1 MLELIVY
8 GIVFGSIISL
18 GAIGLTLV
26 FGIVR
31 FANFA
36 HGDLM
41 TSGAY
46 VALFMVTG
54 VLSWIGIPDT
64 TFGPLSFGWR
74 MLIAFPVSMLVVG
87 CLAIAA
93 DRILYRRLRKKKSSP
108 VMLAMSSL
116 GAAFIIRML
125 ILILWGADSLFYR
138 PGLMRPALQLPLG
151 IKIRPDQILLLIV
164 VFSLVVLLH
173 LYLQKTKMG
182 KAMRATADN
191 MELALVSG
199 IDTERVIILTWG
211 IGGAL
216 AASGGILYGIDV
228 QVHAYM
234 GWNFLIPLFAA
245 TILGTIGNMWGAL
258 VGGLIIGVA
267 QQVSTAFLMPTY
279 KPAVAFML
287 MILILLFRPKGIFGG
302 KQD

>member
-1 MLELIVY
+1 MLELTVY

-26 FGIVR
+26 FGIIR

-41 TSGAY
+41 TTGAY
-46 VALFMVTG
+46 VALFMVSAALG
-54 VLSWIGIPDT
+54 WIGIPDT
-64 TFGPLSFGWR
+64 NFGMLSFGWR
-74 MLIAFPVSMLVVG
+74 MLIAFPVSMFVVA
-87 CLAIAA
+87 CIAVA
-93 DRILYRRLRKKKSSP
+93 LDRILYRKLRAKRSHP
-108 VMLAMSSL
+108 VILAMSSL
-116 GAAFIIRML
+116 GAAFILRML
-125 ILILWGADSLFYR
+125 ILIFWGADSLFYR
-138 PGLMRPALQLPLG
+138 PGMLRPAIDLPFG
-151 IKIRPDQILLLIV
+151 VKIRPDQILILFV
-164 VFSLVVLLH
+164 VFALVVLLH
-173 LYLQKTKMG
+173 LYLQKTRMG

-216 AASGGILYGIDV
+216 AAAGGILYGIDV
-228 QVHAYM
+228 QLHPYM

-245 TILGTIGNMWGAL
+245 TILGTIGNVYGAL

-267 QQVSTAFLMPTY
+267 QQVSTAFLLPTY
-279 KPAVAFML
+279 KPAVAFVL
-287 MILILLFRPKGIFGG
+287 MILILLVRPKGIFGG
-302 KQD
+302 KD

>member
-1 MLELIVY
+1 LLELIVY

-26 FGIVR
+26 YGIIR

-46 VALFMVTG
+46 ITLFLVTG
-54 VLSWIGIPDT
+54 LFTWIGIPEN

-74 MLIAFPVSMLVVG
+74 MVLSFPITMLAVGGIAIL
-87 CLAIAA
+87 L
-93 DRILYRRLRKKKSSP
+93 DRILYRRLRRKKTGA
-108 VMLAMSSL
+108 VILAMSSL
-116 GAAFIIRML
+116 GAAFILRMI

-138 PGLMRPALQLPLG
+138 PGILRPAYELPLG
-151 IKIRPDQILLLIV
+151 IKIRPDQILILAV
-164 VFSLVVLLH
+164 VVVLVIL
-173 LYLQKTKMG
+173 LYTFLQKTKMG

-199 IDTERVIILTWG
+199 IDTEQVIILTWG
-211 IGGAL
+211 IGGAM
-216 AASGGILYGIDV
+216 AAAGGILYAIDV
-228 QVHAYM
+228 QLHPYM

-245 TILGTIGNMWGAL
+245 TILGTIGNMYGAL
-258 VGGLIIGVA
+258 VGGLVIGIA

-279 KPAVAFML
+279 KQAVAFVI
-287 MILILLFRPKGIFGG
+287 MILILLIRPKGIFGG
-302 KQD
+302 RA

>member
-1 MLELIVY
+1 MLELTVY
-8 GIVFGSIISL
+8 GIVFGSIIAL

-26 FGIVR
+26 FGIIR

-46 VALFMVTG
+46 LALFMVSG
-54 VLSWIGIPDT
+54 VLSWIGVPDT
-64 TFGPLSFGWR
+64 NFGSLSFGWR
-74 MLIAFPVSMLVVG
+74 MLIAFPVSMFIVG
-87 CLAIAA
+87 CLAIAT
-93 DRILYRRLRKKKSSP
+93 DRILYRKLRKNNSGA
-108 VMLAMSSL
+108 VMLAISSL
-116 GAAFIIRML
+116 GVAFIIRML
-125 ILILWGADSLFYR
+125 ILIFWGADSLFYR
-138 PGLMRPALQLPLG
+138 PALLRPAIEFPLG
-151 IKIRPDQILLLIV
+151 IKIRPDQILILFV
-164 VFSLVVLLH
+164 VFALVALLH

-211 IGGAL
+211 IGGGL
-216 AASGGILYGIDV
+216 AAAGGILYGIDV

-245 TILGTIGNMWGAL
+245 TILGTIGNVYGAL
-258 VGGLIIGVA
+258 VGGLIIGII
-267 QQVSTAFLMPTY
+267 QQISTAFLLPTY
-279 KPAVAFML
+279 KPAVAFMV
-287 MILILLFRPKGIFGG
+287 MIIILLVRPKGIFGG
-302 KQD
+302 KRA

>member
-26 FGIVR
+26 YGIVR

-41 TSGAY
+41 STGAY
-46 VALFMVTG
+46 IALLMVTW
-54 VLSWIGIPDT
+54 VLTWIPDT
-64 TFGPLSFGWR
+64 TFGQLSFGWR
-74 MLIAFPVSMLVVG
+74 MLIAFPVAMFVVA
-87 CLAIAA
+87 CVAIAI
-93 DRILYRRLRKKKSSP
+93 DRILYQRFRAKKSHA
-108 VMLAMSSL
+108 VIMMMSSL
-116 GAAFIIRML
+116 GAAFILRML
-125 ILILWGADSLFYR
+125 ILIFWGADSLFYR
-138 PGLMRPALQLPLG
+138 PGILRPALELPLG
-151 IKIRPDQILLLIV
+151 VKIRPDQILILV
-164 VFSLVVLLH
+164 TVFSLVISLH
-173 LYLQKTKMG
+173 LFLQKTKFG

-216 AASGGILYGIDV
+216 AAAGGILYAIDV
-228 QVHAYM
+228 QIHPYM

-245 TILGTIGNMWGAL
+245 TILGTVGNIYGAL
-258 VGGLIIGVA
+258 VGGLVIGVA

-287 MILILLFRPKGIFGG
+287 MILILLVRPKGIFGG
-302 KQD
+302 KD

>member
-26 FGIVR
+26 FGIIR

-41 TSGAY
+41 STGAY
-46 VALFMVTG
+46 IALFMVSG
-54 VLSWIGIPDT
+54 LLAWIGVPDT
-64 TFGPLSFGWR
+64 NFGSLSFGWR
-74 MLIAFPVSMLVVG
+74 MLIAFPVAMFVVA
-87 CLAIAA
+87 CVAIAL
-93 DRILYRRLRKKKSSP
+93 DRILYQKLRAKKSHA
-108 VMLAMSSL
+108 VILAMSSL
-116 GAAFIIRML
+116 GAAFILRMI
-125 ILILWGADSLFYR
+125 ILIFWGADSLFYR
-138 PGLMRPALQLPLG
+138 PGMLRHAIELPLG
-151 IKIRPDQILLLIV
+151 IKIRPDQILILII
-164 VFSLVVLLH
+164 VFSLVGLLH

-211 IGGAL
+211 IGGGL
-216 AASGGILYGIDV
+216 AAAGGILYGIDV
-228 QVHAYM
+228 QLHPYM

-245 TILGTIGNMWGAL
+245 TILGTVGNMWGAL

-287 MILILLFRPKGIFGG
+287 MILILLIRPKGIFGG
-302 KQD
+302 ARE

>member
-1 MLELIVY
+1 MLELVVY

-26 FGIVR
+26 YGIIR

-41 TSGAY
+41 SAGAY
-46 VALFMVTG
+46 IALFMVTG
-54 VLSWIGIPDT
+54 LLAWIGVPDAN
-64 TFGPLSFGWR
+64 FGSLSFGWR
-74 MLIAFPVSMLVVG
+74 MLIAFPVSMSIVAGV
-87 CLAIAA
+87 AILL
-93 DRILYRRLRKKKSSP
+93 DRILYQRLRAKKSIA
-108 VMLAMSSL
+108 VIMTMSSL
-116 GAAFIIRML
+116 GAAFILRMI

-138 PGLMRPALQLPLG
+138 PGILRHAVVLPLG
-151 IKIRPDQILLLIV
+151 IKIRPDQVFILLL
-164 VFSLVVLLH
+164 VFTLIGSLH
-173 LYLQKTKMG
+173 LFLQKTKMG

-199 IDTERVIILTWG
+199 IDTERIIIWTWG

-216 AASGGILYGIDV
+216 AAAGGILYGIDV
-228 QVHAYM
+228 QLHPYM

-245 TILGTIGNMWGAL
+245 TILGTIGNMYGAL
-258 VGGLIIGVA
+258 VGGLVIGVA

-279 KPAVAFML
+279 KPAVAFMI
-287 MILILLFRPKGIFGG
+287 MILILLVRPKGIFGG
-302 KQD
+302 SNR

>member
-1 MLELIVY
+1 MLELVVY

-26 FGIVR
+26 FGIIR

-41 TSGAY
+41 SSGAY
-46 VALFMVTG
+46 IALFCASSLLAWLG
-54 VLSWIGIPDT
+54 VPDT
-64 TFGPLSFGWR
+64 TFGSLSFGWR
-74 MLIAFPVSMLVVG
+74 MLIAFPLSMVVVG
-87 CLAIAA
+87 SLAIAA
-93 DRILYRRLRKKKSSP
+93 DRILYRKLRSKKSNA
-108 VMLAMSSL
+108 VIMAMSSL

-125 ILILWGADSLFYR
+125 ILIFWGADSLFYR
-138 PGLMRPALQLPLG
+138 PGVMRPALELPLG
-151 IKIRPDQILLLIV
+151 VKIRPDQILILLV
-164 VFSLVVLLH
+164 ALCLVCLLH
-173 LYLQKTKMG
+173 LFMKKSKMG

-199 IDTERVIILTWG
+199 IDTERVIIMTWG

-216 AASGGILYGIDV
+216 AAAGGILYGIDV
-228 QVHAYM
+228 QLHPYM

-245 TILGTIGNMWGAL
+245 SILGTIGNMWGAL
-258 VGGLIIGVA
+258 VGGLVIGVA

-279 KPAVAFML
+279 KPAVAFII
-287 MILILLFRPKGIFGG
+287 MILILLVRPKGIFGG
-302 KQD
+302 KRE